1 MPVWQTRYEI
11 QAGQTVSISAPQ
23 ETLSFLAKA
32 KTRKVQMT
40 AASTTTGALAAGPN
54 RAGDQILLGAS
65 LRAEPGEYTVNLSA
79 TSATGEVRQT
89 SLDVVVK
96 PRVSVPSSSTRPPVV
111 LLNGWEEGFT
121 GSCPIAA
128 SSSDDFGNL
137 AQYLVDDG
145 VPVVYLF
152 DNCLEDADQTIET
165 LGNDLANFLQTI
177 KYDTG
182 AQVPQIDLVGFSL
195 GGLIARSYLA
205 GLQTDQT
212 VIPPATTLVR
222 DLVLLAT
229 PNFGS
234 FMAGTSASLLAP
246 GSQSAELEPGSTFLW
261 NLATWNQRNDDLQGV
276 NAIAVIGNAGEDTA
290 NSLLNASDGLVS
302 LTSASGGFVVPAGAV
317 STRIVP
323 YCHVDPSVFT
333 NTELG
338 TYACN
343 AVGIANVSST
353 SHETGIII
361 RSFLAGNSSWQS
373 VGGAPASDPY
383 LPKNGAMFFAVV
395 NAADA
400 YLSDLTAVSFGTGVA
415 LANGGDSGTIYYVDF
430 VFGTGL
436 LAATSSSVG
445 SINCGNFPEP
455 VGYGTAVRCKLGAAI
470 FTVGPLNG
478 KAGRVVNAGSTVQIT
493 GSGFGSLCN
502 GCKVIATAAGSTTGQ
517 TLTTTAWSN
526 TSITATLPP
535 SLTGLLAIQVN
546 AVAGTD
552 TIFVMTASPSTLAV
566 TPAALQFAF
575 TTGGAAPAAQSVQ
588 ITNSGTG
595 TLSWTATASAS
606 WISVSPASGTAPSTL
621 SIAVSPAGLSA
632 GTYTGSVLIAATGA
646 SNTPQSIGVT
656 FTVTAAAPVPP
667 VLAVAPSALS
677 FAYTNGGSAPAAQN
691 ISIANSGGGALAWTA
706 SASDYWLVI
715 SAASGSAP
723 ATVAV
728 SINPVNL
735 AAGTYT
741 GSVQIASAGAGGSPA
756 SVAVTLVVTGTP
768 PAGTISGVGNAA
780 SFLPHF
786 AAATWVSI
794 YGANLSQSTY
804 TWQASDFVNGQ
815 LPTSLQ
821 GVSVMI
827 DGKPAYVEYI
837 SPTQIN
843 VLAPDDATTGTVQ
856 VQVTTAQQAS
866 NILSAP
872 KTQFAPAFFTYDG
885 GAYVAAQHTDYSLV
899 GPANVLPGVAAT
911 PAQPGETILLYATG
925 FGPTNPALPTGE
937 LVTAPGSLLNPIA
950 VTIGGVAANV
960 TFSGLVGP
968 GLYQFN
974 VTIPSLPNGDAALLA
989 TVGGVSTQTG
999 VSVTIH
1005 Q

>member
-1 MPVWQTRYEI
+1 MPVYQTRYEI
-11 QAGQTVSISAPQ
+11 QAGETVSISAPR
-23 ETLSFLAKA
+23 ETVSFLANA
-32 KTRKVQMT
+32 KTRHVQMAST
-40 AASTTTGALAAGPN
+40 GSTTTSGLAAGPN
-54 RAGDQILLGAS
+54 RAGDQVLLGAS
-65 LRAEPGEYTVNLSA
+65 LRVEPGEYTVNLTA
-79 TSATGEVRQT
+79 TSAAGEVRQT

-128 SSSDDFGNL
+128 SASDDFGNL

-152 DNCLEDADQTIET
+152 DNCLEDPDQTIET
-165 LGNDLANFLQTI
+165 LGNDLANFLQSI

-195 GGLIARSYLA
+195 GGLVARSYLA
-205 GLQTDQT
+205 GLQTNQT
-212 VIPPATTLVR
+212 VIPPTTTLVR

-234 FMAGTSASLLAP
+234 FMAGTEASLLAP
-246 GSQSAELEPGSTFLW
+246 GSQSAELVPASAFLW
-261 NLATWNQRNDDLQGV
+261 NLATWNQRNDDLRGV

-290 NSLLNASDGLVS
+290 NSLLSASDGLVS

-323 YCHVDPSVFT
+323 YCHVDPSLFT

-343 AVGIANVSST
+343 AVGIANVNST
-353 SHETGIII
+353 THATGVII

-373 VGGAPASDPY
+373 VGSAPASDPY
-383 LPKNGAMFFAVV
+383 LSKNGDMFFSVV

-400 YLSDLTAVSFGTGVA
+400 YLADLTAVTFGSGVA
-415 LANGGDSGTIYYVDF
+415 LTNGGDSGTIYYVDF

-436 LAATSSSVG
+436 LAATSSSIG

-455 VGYGTAVRCKLGAAI
+455 IGYGTAVRCKIGAAI
-470 FTVGPLNG
+470 FSVGPLNG
-478 KAGRVVNAGSTVQIT
+478 KAGWQVNAGSTVTIT

-526 TSITATLPP
+526 TSITANLPA

-552 TIFVMTASPSTLAV
+552 TIFVMTAAPSTLAV
-566 TPAALQFAF
+566 TPAAMQFAS
-575 TTGGAAPAAQSVQ
+575 TGGAAPAAQSIQ

-595 TLSWTATASAS
+595 TLAWTATGSAS

-621 SIAVSPAGLSA
+621 SVTVSPAGLSA
-632 GTYTGSVLIAATGA
+632 GTYTGSVQIAAAGA
-646 SNTPQSIGVT
+646 SNTPASIGVT
-656 FTVTAAAPVPP
+656 FTVAASPP
-667 VLAVAPSALS
+667 VLAVTPQALS
-677 FAYTNGGSAPAAQN
+677 FAYTNGGSAPAVQN
-691 ISIANSGGGALAWTA
+691 IAIANSGGGSLAWTA
-706 SASDYWLVI
+706 TASDYWLVT
-715 SAASGSAP
+715 SPVSGSAP

-741 GSVQIASAGAGGSPA
+741 GSVQIAAAGAGGSPA
-756 SVAVTLVVTGTP
+756 VVAVTLVVTGTP
-768 PAGTISGVGNAA
+768 PAGTISGIGNAA
-780 SFLPHF
+780 SFQPGF

-794 YGANLSQSTY
+794 YGTNLSQSTY
-804 TWQASDFVNGQ
+804 TWQSSDFVNGQ
-815 LPTSLQ
+815 LPASLQ
-821 GVSVMI
+821 GVSIMI
-827 DGKPAYVEYI
+827 NGMPAYVEYI

-856 VQVTTAQQAS
+856 VQVTTAQQTS
-866 NILSAP
+866 NTMSAP

-899 GPANVLPGVAAT
+899 GPANILPGVTTA

-925 FGPTNPALPTGE
+925 FGPTNPALPTGQ
-937 LVTAPGSLLNPIA
+937 LVNTPGPLLNPIT
-950 VTIGGVAANV
+950 VTIGGMPANV

-974 VTIPSLPNGDAALLA
+974 VTIPSLPNGDAALVA

-999 VSVTIH
+999 VSVTVH

>member
-1 MPVWQTRYEI
+1 MPVWQTRYEL

-32 KTRKVQMT
+32 KTRSVAMT
-40 AASTTTGALAAGPN
+40 SVAGTSGLAAGPN

-65 LRAEPGEYTVNLSA
+65 LRVEPGEYTVNLTA

-96 PRVSVPSSSTRPPVV
+96 PRVSVPSNSTRPPVV

-152 DNCLEDADQTIET
+152 DNCVEDPDQAIET
-165 LGNDLANFLQTI
+165 LGNDLANFLQGI

-195 GGLIARSYLA
+195 GGLVARSYLA
-205 GLQTDQT
+205 GLQTNQT
-212 VIPPATTLVR
+212 VIPPTTTLVR

-246 GSQSAELEPGSTFLW
+246 GSQNAELEPGSAFLW
-261 NLATWNQRNDDLQGV
+261 NLATWNQRNDDLRGV

-302 LTSASGGFVVPAGAV
+302 LTSASGGFVVPSGAV

-333 NTELG
+333 NTTLG

-373 VGGAPASDPY
+373 VGSAPASDPY
-383 LPKNGAMFFAVV
+383 LSKNGEMFFSVV

-400 YLSDLTAVSFGTGVA
+400 YLADLTAVSFGTGVA
-415 LANGGDSGTIYYVDF
+415 LTNGGDSGTIFYVDF

-455 VGYGTAVRCKLGAAI
+455 AGFGTAVRCKLGAAI
-470 FTVGPLNG
+470 FSVGPLNG
-478 KAGRVVNAGSTVQIT
+478 KAGRVVNAGSTVTIT
-493 GSGFGSLCN
+493 GSGFGSLCT
-502 GCKVIATAAGSTTGQ
+502 GCKVIATPAGSTTGQ

-526 TSITATLPP
+526 TSITTNLPA

-575 TTGGAAPAAQSVQ
+575 TAGGAAPAAQSIQ

-595 TLSWTATASAS
+595 TLSWTATGSAS
-606 WISVSPASGTAPSTL
+606 WISLSPASGTAPSTL

-632 GTYTGSVLIAATGA
+632 GTYTGSVQIAATGA
-646 SNTPQSIGVT
+646 SNTPQSIGIT
-656 FTVTAAAPVPP
+656 FTVTASPP

-691 ISIANSGGGALAWTA
+691 ISIANSGGGSLAWTA
-706 SASDYWLVI
+706 TASDYWLFV

-723 ATVAV
+723 ATVAI

-741 GSVQIASAGAGGSPA
+741 GSVQIAAAGAGGSPA

-780 SFLPHF
+780 SFEANF

-794 YGANLSQSTY
+794 YGTNLSQSTY

-821 GVSVMI
+821 GVSVII

-856 VQVTTAQQAS
+856 VQVTTAQQNS
-866 NILSAP
+866 NTLSAP

-899 GPANVLPGVAAT
+899 GPANVLPGVTAT

-925 FGPTNPALPTGE
+925 FGPSNPALPTGE
-937 LVTAPGSLLNPIA
+937 LVTAPGPLLNPIA
-950 VTIGGVAANV
+950 VTIGGVSANV

-974 VTIPSLPNGDAALLA
+974 VTIPSLPNGDAALVA